1 MYGPFSRRLLLD
13 HIALGWSHFSF
24 NGTPQSSFPPWPFN
38 SCWIIKLNIELWFD
52 ITTPGMPKVRP
63 RVCHKSAFLG
73 PVRFQ
78 DAIWKCFKCQK
89 KCDTLSS
96 VFISFSPVCLFP
108 WHLYGLRVSSLRLS
122 VQHTDLGKALL
133 CTKQLCLLTIYFCF
147 FFLDSLT
154 FVSIMLLWPTPK
166 LLNTFFLVWLWHW
179 ALSVLCA
186 SYTHGFTLSG
196 QGQWP
201 HGQSWALHVLGSP
214 YHCVGP
220 QLMKP
225 RVFSKCVPVMAAGYP
240 ETLRC
245 PGPECYQEIVRQ

>member
-1 MYGPFSRRLLLD
+1 
-13 HIALGWSHFSF
+13 
-24 NGTPQSSFPPWPFN
+24 
-38 SCWIIKLNIELWFD
+38 
-52 ITTPGMPKVRP
+52 MPKVRP
-63 RVCHKSAFLG
+63 RVCQKSAFLG

-122 VQHTDLGKALL
+122 VQHTDLGEALL

-166 LLNTFFLVWLWHW
+166 LLNTFFLSGCDTELSLSSVPAIHMDLLYSFW
-179 ALSVLCA
+179 ARTVATWPELGTPRLGFSLSLCRSSINEA
-186 SYTHGFTLSG
+186 T
-196 QGQWP
+196 
-201 HGQSWALHVLGSP
+201 
-214 YHCVGP
+214 CV
-220 QLMKP
+220 Q
-225 RVFSKCVPVMAAGYP
+225 
-240 ETLRC
+240 
-245 PGPECYQEIVRQ
+245 